1 MKATCAILVLAILLL
16 FYPPFAHTAEKVTIT
31 VQAGKPGAKINP
43 AMWGVF
49 FEDINFGADGG
60 LYAELVKNRSFEF
73 PDVMMGWSKT
83 GSADKIEIRDDG
95 PFNAANPHYLRI
107 TADGVNAIGITN
119 EGFRGMGVRKGET
132 NIFSGQVRSVEGS
145 PSLGIKLISS
155 DGKELA
161 SAKLDKF
168 SPGWTKYSASLVV
181 SATDP
186 KAKLNLVV
194 EGKGALDLD
203 MVSLFPQ
210 KTWKNRPGGLRADMV
225 QMLADLKPGFVRFPG
240 GCIVEGSTLDRRYQW
255 KTTIGPIEER
265 KLLINRWN
273 YEFRHRPAPDY
284 FQSFGLG
291 FFEFFQMCEDIGAE
305 PLPILNCGMSCQ
317 FNTGELVPLDK
328 LDPYIQD
335 ALDLIEF
342 ANGPAT
348 SVWGARRAAMG
359 HPEPFNMKMLGIGN
373 EQWGPQYVERLTS
386 FTKALKDKHPDITL
400 VSSSGPSPADARF
413 DFLWPKLRE
422 LNAEVVDEHCYANPI
437 WFFSSANR
445 YDNYARNGP
454 KVFMGEYAAQSVA
467 IASPTNQN
475 NLECALA
482 EAAFLTGL
490 ERNADVVR
498 LSSYAPLFAHVD
510 GWQWT
515 PNLIW
520 ADNLRV
526 YGTPNYYVQQFFS
539 RNRGD
544 VVLPVKLEGIGTP
557 PSAVGR
563 IGVGTYQTAAE
574 FKDIRLTRRGENL
587 STSDFASEAKDWIT
601 ERGNWSVKDGAFQQ
615 TDPRAIAWA
624 RIGDSEWADYTAT
637 LKARKL
643 SGREGFIVA
652 VRELSANTRVQWN
665 LGGWGNQSHG
675 IQSIRGGQ
683 EQIVTQTPGSIETGR
698 WYDLKIELKG
708 AKLDC
713 YLDGK
718 LVQSAEVPVPR
729 VERLYAS
736 AVRDETLGEVILKVV
751 NPGADATEVEINIDG
766 AVNAQA
772 PVAALILAGNNLSEV
787 NSLDQP
793 RKVSPK
799 LSRFNITGPHF
810 THSFQRHSLTVL
822 RVKAK

>member
-1 MKATCAILVLAILLL
+1 MKTTHAILTLTILLPTSL
-16 FYPPFAHTAEKVTIT
+16 THAAEKVTIT
-31 VQAGKPGAKINP
+31 VQTDKPGARINP

-73 PDVMMGWSKT
+73 PEPMMGWSKSDDSGKT
-83 GSADKIEIRDDG
+83 EIREDG
-95 PFNAANPHYLRI
+95 PFNPANPHYLRI
-107 TADGVNAIGITN
+107 SSDDAKAISVSN

-132 NIFSGQVRSVEGS
+132 NIFSAQVRAVEGS
-145 PSLGIKLISS
+145 PSLGLQLVSS

-168 SPGWTKYSASLVV
+168 DTGWKKYSASLVA

-186 KAKLNLVV
+186 KAKLSLIV

-305 PLPILNCGMSCQ
+305 PLPVLNCGMACQ

-348 SVWGARRAAMG
+348 SKWGAKRVAMG

-373 EQWGPQYVERLTS
+373 EQWGPQYIERLS
-386 FTKALKDKHPDITL
+386 LFTKTLKEKHPEIMV
-400 VSSSGPSPADARF
+400 VSSSGPSPADTRF
-413 DFLWPKLRE
+413 DFLWPRLRE
-422 LNAEVVDEHCYANPI
+422 LKAEIVDEHCYANPV
-437 WFFSSANR
+437 WFFSTANR
-445 YDNYARNGP
+445 YDRYDRSGP

-467 IASPTNQN
+467 IVSTNNRN
-475 NLECALA
+475 NLECALS
-482 EAAFLTGL
+482 EAAFMTGL

-526 YGTPNYYVQQFFS
+526 HATPNYYVQQFFS
-539 RNRGD
+539 RNCGD
-544 VVLPVKLEGIGTP
+544 VVLPLKLDGVTAS
-557 PSAVGR
+557 PSAAGG

-574 FKDIRLTRRGENL
+574 FKDVRVTRGSENL
-587 STSDFASEAKDWIT
+587 FSSDFSSEAKGWST
-601 ERGNWSVKDGAFQQ
+601 ERGSWAVKDDAFQQ

-624 RIGDSEWADYTAT
+624 RIGDSAWADYTLT

-643 SGREGFIVA
+643 NGREGFIIA
-652 VRELSANTRVQWN
+652 IRELSANTRVQWN

-675 IQSIRGGQ
+675 IQSILGGQ
-683 EQIVTQTPGSIETGR
+683 EQIVTQTPGSIESGR

-713 YLDGK
+713 YLEGK
-718 LVQSAEVPVPR
+718 LVQSAEIPVPR
-729 VERLYAS
+729 VEKIYAS
-736 AVRDETLGEVILKVV
+736 AVWDETLGEVILKIV
-751 NPGADATEVEINIDG
+751 NPGADATEVEINLDG
-766 AVNAQA
+766 AAKIRGS
-772 PVAALILAGNNLSEV
+772 VAALVLAGNNLNEV
-787 NSLDQP
+787 NSLDRP
-793 RKVSPK
+793 RQVSPA
-799 LSRFNITGPHF
+799 LSQFNIAGPRF
-810 THSFQRHSLTVL
+810 THGFPRHSLTVL
-822 RVKAK
+822 RIKAK